1 MLTMTT
7 GGLLLDIL
15 SVGLL
20 FFFPPSLPAHKKTV
34 RARVTAGP
42 KENAEGAKQARTR
55 ELSNRIARLAL
66 FSMFLGSSGCSFGL
80 SCCSASQLHHNIGQI
95 RRFALLQLGEL
106 FRLAAGGLYRHA
118 VAVRE
123 GETRLVVGT
132 AVST

>member
-7 GGLLLDIL
+7 GGLLLDML
-15 SVGLL
+15 GVGLL
-20 FFFPPSLPAHKKTV
+20 FFFPPSLPVHEKTEGV
-34 RARVTAGP
+34 RVTAGP
-42 KENAEGAKQARTR
+42 KEDAERAKQARTR
-55 ELSNRIARLAL
+55 EHSNRIARLAF
-66 FSMFLGSSGCSFGL
+66 FSMFLGFGL

-106 FRLAAGGLYRHA
+106 FRLAADGLYRHA

-123 GETRLVVGT
+123 GEIRVVVGT